1 LVNSIHPSA
10 QLIGEVSLG
19 TGNTIG
25 PLAVIVGPVSIGEN
39 NWIGIGA
46 VIGAPPEVRDWPH
59 PTDVM
64 QLSSGGGIEIGNGNI
79 IREYAQV
86 HQGWHEK
93 TRLGDENFI
102 MNQVYVAHDCQV
114 EDHTTLASN
123 VLLAG
128 HVRIGSGS
136 NLGLGTVVHQRTYIG
151 NGAMLGMASVVTR
164 DIPPY
169 SKAFGSPAHVRGANR
184 VGMERSDMLA
194 STIDAVERT
203 YLSGI
208 DDTAMQ
214 MLGSQPGIEDA
225 IERWQRFGTLEA

>member
-1 LVNSIHPSA
+1 VNSIHPSA

-169 SKAFGSPAHVRGANR
+169 SKAFGNPATVRGVNR
-184 VGMERSDMLA
+184 VGMERRNIAA
-194 STIDAVERT
+194 STIDATDGVYST
-203 YLSGI
+203 NVDPAAVLS
-208 DDTAMQ
+208 
-214 MLGSQPGIEDA
+214 LGSQPGMETA
-225 IERWQRFGTLEA
+225 VERWIRFATGER